1 MSERT
6 IMIFP
11 KFSNMEII
19 DRIRRNYDPL
29 ADLVRPHITLV
40 FPFHSDIA
48 DAELGSHIEN
58 AISGIRPFSLQLT
71 GIFKQEDAFGN
82 YLFLDVKE
90 GKKQLIQLH
99 DRLYSGALSSFSSE
113 IPYSPHMTL
122 GNLENR
128 NALHAAYEAVK
139 SISESFYTVA
149 DTISVEKIGKQ
160 GESIILMEKKL
171 K

>member
-1 MSERT
+1 
-6 IMIFP
+6 MIFP

-19 DRIRRNYDPL
+19 DRIRKNYDPL

-40 FPFHSDIA
+40 FPFQSDMT
-48 DAELGSHIEN
+48 DTELSCHIEN
-58 AISGIRPFSLQLT
+58 VISGISPFSLQLA
-71 GIFKQEDAFGN
+71 GISKEEDAFGN

-90 GKKQLIQLH
+90 GKKQLAQLH
-99 DRLYSGALSSFSSE
+99 DRLYSGVLRPFSPK
-113 IPYSPHMTL
+113 IPYRPHMTL

-128 NALHAAYEAVK
+128 HALHAAYEAVK
-139 SISESFYTVA
+139 NISESFSTVA
-149 DTISVEKIGKQ
+149 GTISVEKIGKQ

>member
-58 AISGIRPFSLQLT
+58 AISGIRPFSLQLA

-139 SISESFYTVA
+139 SISESFSTVA

-160 GESIILMEKKL
+160 GESIILMEKNL
-171 K
+171 R

>member
-128 NALHAAYEAVK
+128 NALRAAYEAVK

>member
-1 MSERT
+1 
-6 IMIFP
+6 
-11 KFSNMEII
+11 MEII

-58 AISGIRPFSLQLT
+58 AISGIRPFSLQLAGT
-71 GIFKQEDAFGN
+71 FKQEDAFGN

-99 DRLYSGALSSFSSE
+99 DRLYSRALSSFSSE
-113 IPYSPHMTL
+113 IPYSPHMTPYSPHMTL

-139 SISESFYTVA
+139 SISESFSTVA

-160 GESIILMEKKL
+160 GESIILMEKNL
-171 K
+171 R

>member
-40 FPFHSDIA
+40 FPFHSDIT

-58 AISGIRPFSLQLT
+58 AISGIRPFSLQLAGT
-71 GIFKQEDAFGN
+71 FKQEDAFGN

-99 DRLYSGALSSFSSE
+99 DRLYSRALSSFSSE

-139 SISESFYTVA
+139 SISESFSTVA